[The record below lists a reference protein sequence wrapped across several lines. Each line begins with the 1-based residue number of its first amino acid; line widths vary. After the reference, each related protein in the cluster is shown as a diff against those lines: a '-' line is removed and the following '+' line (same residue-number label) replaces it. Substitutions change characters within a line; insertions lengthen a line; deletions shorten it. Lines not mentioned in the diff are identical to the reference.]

1 MVKTIGLPDPKD
13 IFKPSIHIIRV
24 ALYIRV
30 STEEQSRHGLSLED
44 QRNALIEYAKSN
56 GMQIVGIYE
65 DAGISA
71 RKPYKS
77 RPALLRLLDD
87 VKSKK
92 IDLILFTKLDR
103 WFRNVGNYYAVQ
115 EVLDE
120 NNVSWKAI
128 LEDYET
134 VTASGRLKVNIM
146 LSVAQDEAD
155 RTSERLKF
163 TFEQKRAR
171 GEPTNGRC
179 PLGYKIVN
187 GHLQI
192 DQDTA
197 EAARDMFSHFIRT
210 RSVVAVTKYMREQ
223 WGIKRAYKN
232 FRLFFRNPIYIGK
245 FFNSD
250 CPALISQEIWDRT
263 REILS
268 TRAQRIVT
276 GENIYLFTGIL
287 CCAEC
292 GNNMSGEKLTKGGR
306 DYIYYRCPGHFRG
319 EGCEHKKRVRED
331 KIEEWLVNNLIG
343 LVEIHNLEVKQ
354 KKAEKPQKNISKIR
368 SKMEKLKDLY
378 LSDLIEKDM
387 YIAEYTALK
396 KELDSAQVPEPIEKL
411 IDPKQIKDAFSIY
424 SDLEKGRKK
433 EFWSRTIRKIR
444 ATNEGDFFVE
454 LI

>member
-1 MVKTIGLPDPKD
+1 MAYTKNLPKAEDFFRLSAAP
-13 IFKPSIHIIRV
+13 PRV

-44 QRNALIEYAKSN
+44 QRNALIEYAKSH
-56 GMQIVGIYE
+56 GMQIVEIYE

-115 EVLDE
+115 EVLDA
-120 NNVSWKAI
+120 NNVSWQAI

-134 VTASGRLKVNIM
+134 VTSSGRLKVNIM

-192 DQDTA
+192 DEDTA
-197 EAARDMFSHFIRT
+197 EAARDMFNYFIRT
-210 RSVVAVTKYMREQ
+210 RSVVAVTKYMREN
-223 WGIKRAYKN
+223 WGIRRAYKN
-232 FRLFFRNPIYIGK
+232 FRLFLRNPIYIGK
-245 FFNSD
+245 FYNSD
-250 CPALISQEIWDRT
+250 CPALISQETWDRT

-276 GENIYLFTGIL
+276 RENIYLFTGIL

-306 DYIYYRCPGHFRG
+306 DYIYYRCPGHSRG
-319 EGCEHKKRVRED
+319 AGCEHTKRVRED
-331 KIEEWLVNNLIG
+331 KLEEWLVSNLIG
-343 LVEIHNLEVKQ
+343 LIEIHNLSVRRKNT
-354 KKAEKPQKNISKIR
+354 EKPQKNISKIR

-387 YIAEYTALK
+387 YIEEYTTLK
-396 KELDSAQVPEPIEKL
+396 KELDSAQVPEPPEKL
-411 IDPKQIKDAFSIY
+411 IDPERLKDTLSIY
-424 SDLEKGRKK
+424 SDLEKGGKK